1 MKIHVILQN
10 EPVQKLKKMGGFM
23 ARGKSR
29 KKKMKLSECLTE
41 ILSLDVSGDE
51 HINFLKDFG
60 VAENRTDNK
69 TLIMARLCEKAKS
82 GDISAIK
89 EVRAI
94 MSENE
99 NQDLGV
105 IADIIEAVKNVD

>member
-1 MKIHVILQN
+1 
-10 EPVQKLKKMGGFM
+10 M
-23 ARGKSR
+23 ARKIT
-29 KKKMKLSECLTE
+29 KKDKRKLSDCLAE
-41 ILSLDVSGDE
+41 ILSLDVSGEE
-51 HINFLKDFG
+51 HTEFLKAFG

-94 MSENE
+94 MNENE
-99 NQDLGV
+99 NQDFGV
-105 IADIIEAVKNVD
+105 IAEIIEAVKSVD